1 MSSDGDRVGVVGTGV
16 IGTGVVQALAMAGMQ
31 VTAVDLT
38 EDKLAACRRQVFD
51 NLRAARVM
59 GVTLAEPAAQILQ
72 RIECTTS
79 LEGLRDASFV
89 VENVTERWAVKRDVY
104 AALDT
109 QCRSDCIIAANTS
122 AIPISH
128 IAAAVSH
135 PERIVGIHF
144 MNPVPMKTTAE
155 MIRGRQTSQATL
167 QRAQALLQRLGKQA
181 VVIEDGPGFVS
192 NRVLMLTINEAIGVL
207 QDGIAD
213 ASKVD
218 RIFRECFGHPM
229 GPLETADLIGLD
241 TILDTLQVLFEFTH
255 DEKFRP
261 CALLLDHVAAGQCGR
276 KSTRGFYTYE

>member
-1 MSSDGDRVGVVGTGV
+1 MSGDGDRVGVVGTGV

-38 EDKLAACRRQVFD
+38 EDKLAACRRQVFN
-51 NLRAARVM
+51 NLRAARIM
-59 GVTLAEPAAQILQ
+59 GLTLAEPAAQILQ

-79 LEGLRDASFV
+79 LQELRDASFV

-104 AALDT
+104 AALDA

-128 IAAAVSH
+128 IAAAISH

-181 VVIEDGPGFVS
+181 VVVEDGPG
-192 NRVLMLTINEAIGVL
+192 
-207 QDGIAD
+207 
-213 ASKVD
+213 
-218 RIFRECFGHPM
+218 
-229 GPLETADLIGLD
+229 
-241 TILDTLQVLFEFTH
+241 
-255 DEKFRP
+255 
-261 CALLLDHVAAGQCGR
+261 
-276 KSTRGFYTYE
+276 